1 MKKTV
6 FAASFA
12 SIVIAV
18 CLIVSFFFMRDGLFG
33 AQNGTYNE
41 ASSNS
46 PAVFFDYSLSNK
58 SLNKSEYYN
67 YQNLTDTQKI
77 MYDKMYEAVSVM
89 KVGNIEL
96 CKGEKRDIAL
106 ALYALKYDNP
116 HLFWIGYEYGVGEAD
131 DEKMF
136 IRFDDGKG
144 ESKYLFTHIE
154 RVEMMNKLQNKVKNI
169 LNEYI
174 TDEMSDYDKE
184 LAIHDW
190 LCNNVEYDKTAGESA
205 TKDERINENKS
216 AWTAYGAIVEKSA
229 VCEGYSKAFQLLMY
243 CAGINSN
250 VVCGEA
256 SDGAA
261 HMWNTVLIDGEWYN
275 VDVLWDDV
283 ENPQYG
289 ITHSFFNVTTDFIK
303 KTHTVFSN
311 SDKIKNDDD
320 IFSAEYNLKIPECNS
335 DKMNFYVVNNTLIKS
350 DEEYKSV
357 VENALKTASINDVDT
372 VEFFYDYKEINENI
386 VSYDIK
392 TNGVFSIAKKYYK
405 DIKGVRCEANS
416 HGSFKINIS
425 R

>member
-12 SIVIAV
+12 VIVIAV
-18 CLIVSFFFMRDGLFG
+18 CLIVSIFLMRDGLFG
-33 AQNGTYNE
+33 VQNGTYNE
-41 ASSNS
+41 VSSNS
-46 PAVFFDYSLSNK
+46 PSVYFDYSALKESVKK
-58 SLNKSEYYN
+58 SDYYN
-67 YQNLTDTQKI
+67 YQNLTDTQKT
-77 MYDKMYEAVSVM
+77 MYDKIYEAVSVM
-89 KVGNIEL
+89 QVGNIEL

-116 HLFWIGYEYGVGEAD
+116 HLFWIGYEYGVGETY
-131 DEKMF
+131 DEIMF

-144 ESKYLFTHIE
+144 NSKYLFSHNE
-154 RVEMMNKLQNKVKNI
+154 RVKMMNELEIEVKNI
-169 LNEYI
+169 FDKCI
-174 TDEMSDYDKE
+174 TDEMSDYEKE

-190 LCNNVEYDKTAGESA
+190 LCENVKYDKIAGESA
-205 TKDERINENKS
+205 AKEERLNKNKA

-250 VVCGEA
+250 LVCGQT
-256 SDGAA
+256 SDRAA

-275 VDVLWDDV
+275 VDVLWNDV

-289 ITHSFFNVTTDFIK
+289 ITHSFFNVTTDLIK

-311 SDKIKNDDD
+311 SDEIKDDD
-320 IFSAEYNLKIPECNS
+320 SIFSAEYNLKLPECNS
-335 DKMNFYVVNNTLIKS
+335 DKMNYYVVSDTLITS

-357 VENALKTASINDVDT
+357 VENALKNASLNGVDT
-372 VEFFYDYKEINENI
+372 VEFFYNYKEINENI
-386 VSYDIK
+386 VNYDIK
-392 TNGVFSIAKKYYK
+392 ANGVFSIAKKYYK